1 MQVTGNKTG
10 YHAVPSANAVYHF
23 AFWGANAVHRTG
35 FIQQQGTIARHAY
48 QNIACTTLLQF
59 PGSLGNL
66 FITIELFAKDLT
78 QFMVVG
84 FDQKRVV
91 GQYLYQQITGGIHHK
106 ADAAAIQPSQNLL
119 VNILRHAGRNA
130 AGKYQNVTLAQFF
143 QIVPQGLHGF
153 GSNVRAGTVDLGL
166 FCALYLN
173 VDSGHAVR
181 QADEAGFQAGK
192 LQAALQPGTSFAS
205 CKAKGDAFAPK
216 LPQNAGNIDTL
227 AAKLAGF
234 V

>member
-1 MQVTGNKTG
+1 MPLRCRRRCQAQGVRVAPALQVTGNKTG

-84 FDQKRVV
+84 FDQN
-91 GQYLYQQITGGIHHK
+91 GW
-106 ADAAAIQPSQNLL
+106 
-119 VNILRHAGRNA
+119 
-130 AGKYQNVTLAQFF
+130 
-143 QIVPQGLHGF
+143 
-153 GSNVRAGTVDLGL
+153 
-166 FCALYLN
+166 
-173 VDSGHAVR
+173 
-181 QADEAGFQAGK
+181 
-192 LQAALQPGTSFAS
+192 
-205 CKAKGDAFAPK
+205 
-216 LPQNAGNIDTL
+216 
-227 AAKLAGF
+227 
-234 V
+234 